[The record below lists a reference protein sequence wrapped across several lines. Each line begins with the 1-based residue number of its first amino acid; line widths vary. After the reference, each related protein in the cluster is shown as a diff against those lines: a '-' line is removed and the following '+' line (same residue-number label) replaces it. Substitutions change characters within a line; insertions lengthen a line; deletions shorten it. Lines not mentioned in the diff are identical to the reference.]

1 MFLFKGKRKYLHS
14 TDLIS
19 YVGNKYYN
27 FKGSMNIPILFAEG
41 SSPTFGY
48 HRSRG
53 SSKMYLYKFNCKQY
67 LL

>member
-27 FKGSMNIPILFAEG
+27 FKNLDIRFNKFI
-41 SSPTFGY
+41 
-48 HRSRG
+48 
-53 SSKMYLYKFNCKQY
+53 KMQPKIIEIKKKSYKFKI
-67 LL
+67 